1 MKGRWLFMLTV
12 LAGSLIVV
20 TLPLNADTVIVS
32 NSGPGDTY
40 QTSTGTAFAVGA
52 TPIGFEN
59 RGVSFV
65 VPGSTN
71 FLLSDFRFA
80 ANWFVGTNGT
90 LSAALYGG
98 STDLN
103 TATLLASF
111 GPFTANAQFTPQIF
125 TATATSNVLLAAG
138 STYFIVLSATNDGT
152 TGWGWQFNSIGQT
165 GDEWRQLNGSSWTE
179 NTMATTPVFEV
190 SANPVPE
197 PGSILLLGTGL
208 LGLAGVVRSKLR
220 K

>member
-1 MKGRWLFMLTV
+1 MRRVLTAAILAMLV
-12 LAGSLIVV
+12 GAAV
-20 TLPLNADTVIVS
+20 LPLHADTIIAG
-32 NSGPGDTY
+32 NFGPGNTY

-52 TPIGFEN
+52 TPIGYEN

-71 FLLSDFRFA
+71 FLLSGLQFA

-111 GPFTANAQFTPQIF
+111 GPFTASAQATPQIF
-125 TATATSNVLLAAG
+125 TATATSNVLLVAG
-138 STYFIVLSATNDGT
+138 STYFIVLSATNDGS
-152 TGWGWQFNSIGQT
+152 TG
-165 GDEWRQLNGSSWTE
+165 
-179 NTMATTPVFEV
+179 
-190 SANPVPE
+190 
-197 PGSILLLGTGL
+197 
-208 LGLAGVVRSKLR
+208 
-220 K
+220 